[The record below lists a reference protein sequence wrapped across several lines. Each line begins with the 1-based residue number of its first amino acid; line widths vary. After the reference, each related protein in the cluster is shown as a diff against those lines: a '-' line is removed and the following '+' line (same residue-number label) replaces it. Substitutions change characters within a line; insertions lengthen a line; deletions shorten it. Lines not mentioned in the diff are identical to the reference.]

1 MLANIV
7 EQKLSELEN
16 LQPEL
21 YKKIKDS
28 LFKKDLS
35 NEDIKKL
42 FESKINFLRDTEK
55 EISMWIEKAK
65 TSTQEAS
72 QFVEEV
78 KQTTKNVLV
87 LALFTGIGLATLGE
101 IVVTLYQKREEIE
114 QGLMLLSGLL
124 HFIPF
129 FHFINFN

>member
-1 MLANIV
+1 MFASVL
-7 EQKLSELEN
+7 EKKLSELNN
-16 LQPEL
+16 LQPQL
-21 YKKIKDS
+21 YKEIKDS
-28 LFKKDLS
+28 LFK
-35 NEDIKKL
+35 NDINTEEIKNL
-42 FESKINFLRDTEK
+42 LDNKINFLRDTEK

-65 TSTQEAS
+65 TSTQEATE
-72 QFVEEV
+72 FIEEV
-78 KQTTKNVLV
+78 KKTTENVLV
-87 LALFTGIGLATLGE
+87 LALFSGIGLATLGE